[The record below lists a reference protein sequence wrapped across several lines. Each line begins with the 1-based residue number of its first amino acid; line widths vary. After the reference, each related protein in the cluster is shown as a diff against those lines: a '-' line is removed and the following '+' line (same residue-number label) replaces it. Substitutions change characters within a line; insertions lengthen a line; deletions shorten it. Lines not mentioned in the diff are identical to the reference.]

1 MAFIEVKP
9 EKLNVNIFNM
19 IKNWMV
25 LTAGDPDD
33 CNS

>member
-19 IKNWMV
+19 IKTGWCSRQAILMIV
-25 LTAGDPDD
+25 IP
-33 CNS
+33 